1 MLFQLRVTQLTS
13 LIQMAPPSGGLLFSP
28 GSCGVWLL
36 SSQPLPFTWMF
47 IYMSHEETSVW
58 FALYLSIAEMEG
70 DQVLVQIHWVSKTQ
84 FS

>member
-1 MLFQLRVTQLTS
+1 
-13 LIQMAPPSGGLLFSP
+13 
-28 GSCGVWLL
+28 
-36 SSQPLPFTWMF
+36 MF

-70 DQVLVQIHWVSKTQ
+70 DQVLVQIDWVSQTQ